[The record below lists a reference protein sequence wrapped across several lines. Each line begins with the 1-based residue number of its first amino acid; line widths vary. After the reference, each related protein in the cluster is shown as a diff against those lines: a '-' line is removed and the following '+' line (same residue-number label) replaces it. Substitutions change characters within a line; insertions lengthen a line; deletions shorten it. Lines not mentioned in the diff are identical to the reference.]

1 MRVVT
6 NYVPSEFLDFL
17 NATGEF
23 ERDKMKVHGNYT
35 LSLLMTY
42 LDGANVMLLNGF
54 HRKFR
59 SGHPFLHALREHV
72 EKGTGLLLSEPRT
85 TVGDLEIASSHPF
98 PEIGAMGKPV
108 QDLGHDIP
116 EMIVEGRHPIVNG
129 LAEGTRFPVSVFTH
143 QGHSHISYDGSTFSQ
158 GPLVTFSSATPS
170 VIP

>member
-1 MRVVT
+1 MVFTGNSDPVT
-6 NYVPSEFLDFL
+6 RSC
-17 NATGEF
+17 T
-23 ERDKMKVHGNYT
+23 
-35 LSLLMTY
+35 
-42 LDGANVMLLNGF
+42 
-54 HRKFR
+54 R
-59 SGHPFLHALREHV
+59 SGNTV

-143 QGHSHISYDGSTFSQ
+143 QRSQSYLLRWQHVQPGPPGHV
-158 GPLVTFSSATPS
+158 LVRNAFGDPVVVAGEIGKGRVVFLGFGYGREMVTSSVDHLIYESALRWL
-170 VIP
+170 VGLV